1 MTAPGPP
8 GPPGSPG
15 SLGDEA
21 ARLVEAVQ
29 DWAARALP
37 ADDGCTCTWCPVC
50 RGVAVLRGDRP
61 EVTERLTELVSA
73 AASALTALAG
83 ALSGPPAPAAPG
95 PAPAARPEP
104 TASVQRIDLDE
115 DPGP

>member
-1 MTAPGPP
+1 MAARDGVVTAPGPP
-8 GPPGSPG
+8 GP
-15 SLGDEA
+15 LGDEA

-50 RGVAVLRGDRP
+50 RGVAVLRGERP
-61 EVTERLTELVSA
+61 EVTERLTEFVSA

-83 ALSGPPAPAAPG
+83 ALSRPAPPPAPPDS
-95 PAPAARPEP
+95 PPP
-104 TASVQRIDLDE
+104 VQRIDLDDE
-115 DPGP
+115 V